1 MRNIL
6 ITGASGFVGSHLA
19 EQLHSEGNQLFA
31 LVRKSTNKNHLQQLG
46 VNFLEAELTNPSALQ
61 DALQS
66 LQNQDIQ
73 LDFVIH
79 CAAITKGKNLED
91 FMLNN
96 CEGTSY
102 LLDALQKFQPQLQ
115 KFIFISSLAASGP
128 TEFGKVIQL
137 EDTTP
142 ITDYGRSKLAAEAL
156 VKKSPFPYVTLRPTA
171 VYGPREKD
179 IFTLFTMVNK
189 RILPLIGRQQQQLT
203 FIYVKDLVQ
212 LIVNSLE
219 SEKMN
224 QTYFVSDGKIYG
236 KEVLGRLIKKQ
247 LQKKVFEFTIP
258 LGILKSIAYISQT
271 VNGWRNKLSP
281 LNLEKY
287 QELKAQSWV
296 CEVENTFEGLQYS
309 PQYDL
314 EKGVA
319 ETTKWY
325 QQEGWIK

>member
-19 EQLHSEGNQLFA
+19 EQLQSTGDQLFT
-31 LVRKSTNKNHLQQLG
+31 LVRKTTNKTHLQKLG
-46 VNFLEAELTNPSALQ
+46 VHLLEAELTNSSALES
-61 DALQS
+61 AIQS
-66 LQNQDIQ
+66 LQNQNIQ

-79 CAAITKGKNLED
+79 CAGMTKGRNLEE

-96 CEGTSY
+96 CEGTGH
-102 LLDALQKFQPQLQ
+102 LLNALQKYQPQLK

-128 TEFGKVIQL
+128 TQLGNVIQL
-137 EDTTP
+137 EDAKP

-156 VKKSPFPYVTLRPTA
+156 VKKSPFPFVTFRPTA

-179 IFTLFTMVNK
+179 IFTLFTIVK
-189 RILPLIGRQQQQLT
+189 KGLHPLLGKGKQQLT

-219 SEKMN
+219 SEKIN
-224 QTYFVSDGKIYG
+224 ETYFVSDGNVYG
-236 KEVLGRLIKKQ
+236 KEVLGRLIKKE
-247 LQKKVFEFTIP
+247 LKKKVFEFTIP
-258 LGILKSIAYISQT
+258 LGVVKSIAYVSETIS
-271 VNGWRNKLSP
+271 GWRNQLSP

-296 CEVENTFEGLQYS
+296 CEVETTFEGLNFS

-314 EKGVA
+314 ERGVA
-319 ETTKWY
+319 ETTAWY
-325 QQEGWIK
+325 VEEGWI